1 MEDKLGIPIDGKT
14 DMTST
19 QEVSSSLKE
28 LSTLEIMQSTRKKHH
43 SFLIESFW
51 SQSSQSSHN
60 LHSPVTM

>member
-1 MEDKLGIPIDGKT
+1 MEDKLGIPIDGKH
-14 DMTST
+14 DKYPG
-19 QEVSSSLKE
+19 SLKYPGNAKYH
-28 LSTLEIMQSTRKKHH
+28 EIMQSTRKKHH